1 MQEKGSWQSPISVDS
16 TPIRSDAARTD
27 VSMIDPNL
35 KALKATA
42 EATRSKSREN
52 EIMEEN
58 GHLADK
64 EDPIEEDPIEDDH
77 IEAPV
82 NEDPIEEAPTGD
94 PVDGGQERLE
104 GMLILIAFNLF

>member
-16 TPIRSDAARTD
+16 TPIHSDTARTD

-64 EDPIEEDPIEDDH
+64 EDPIED

-104 GMLILIAFNLF
+104 GMLNINRI